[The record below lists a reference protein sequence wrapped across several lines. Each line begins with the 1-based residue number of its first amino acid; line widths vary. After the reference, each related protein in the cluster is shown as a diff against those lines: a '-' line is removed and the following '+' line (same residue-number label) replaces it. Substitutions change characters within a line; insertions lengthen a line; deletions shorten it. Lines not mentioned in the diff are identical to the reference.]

1 MDLKW
6 NTYHKLYII
15 WDNRNIS
22 EETWNEYISIEWTLM
37 CVKHEKKNENF
48 TWKITAGCFL
58 NEIFTQKIN

>member
-37 CVKHEKKNENF
+37 CVKHEKKIM
-48 TWKITAGCFL
+48 KISLGKLQLDVF
-58 NEIFTQKIN
+58 